1 MKRTNVL
8 KISILFILFMLYFLV
23 TFRDTVSACGSRIF
37 DSVADLR
44 RVSAPFIGI
53 CFAHSDKAYYL
64 VLRRLKKWVLVTFI
78 RKIEKVRLL
87 GRTNF
92 LAFTNFCLIDELF
105 YYELRR

>member
-23 TFRDTVSACGSRIF
+23 TFRDTVSAR
-37 DSVADLR
+37 
-44 RVSAPFIGI
+44 
-53 CFAHSDKAYYL
+53 YYL

>member
-23 TFRDTVSACGSRIF
+23 TFRDAVSAR
-37 DSVADLR
+37 
-44 RVSAPFIGI
+44 
-53 CFAHSDKAYYL
+53 YYL

-92 LAFTNFCLIDELF
+92 LGFTNFCLIDELF

>member
-23 TFRDTVSACGSRIF
+23 TFRDAVSAR
-37 DSVADLR
+37 
-44 RVSAPFIGI
+44 
-53 CFAHSDKAYYL
+53 YYL